1 QNTKINTKHNNN
13 SSKKPDGFN
22 NEELNDQAF
31 DIAVIMGV
39 KSLSNRD
46 VTYKG
51 IFEYQQH
58 IFYLCTLEINEVIV
72 GKALLAYT
80 S

>member
-1 QNTKINTKHNNN
+1 LLAQKYLHEMETNNTTPFFQCH
-13 SSKKPDGFN
+13 
-22 NEELNDQAF
+22 
-31 DIAVIMGV
+31 
-39 KSLSNRD
+39 KS